1 MNRKKLLN
9 IGDNLLTA
17 LIVLFFII
25 TILFKVRYIETGS
38 MKPTL
43 QVGSIVYVNPFSY
56 SEKRKPGIGDIAMYR
71 SSTGME
77 YIHRIVDVTE
87 DGEYIFKGDNNSAK
101 DFSPVP
107 LTNIEGK
114 VVIKV
119 NIVAPVIRAIKNLQ
133 DI

>member
-1 MNRKKLLN
+1 MAKKKLLN
-9 IGDNLLTA
+9 YGDKLLTA

-25 TILFKVRYIETGS
+25 TILFKVRYVETGS

-56 SEKRKPGIGDIAMYR
+56 SENRSPTIGDIAMYR

-77 YIHRIVDVTE
+77 YIHRIVGVTK
-87 DGEYIFKGDNNSAK
+87 DGDYIFKGDNNSTK

-107 LTNIEGK
+107 LTSIEGK
-114 VVIKV
+114 VVIRV
-119 NIVAPVIRAIKNLQ
+119 NIVAPVIRAIKNLH

>member
-9 IGDNLLTA
+9 IGDKLLTA

-25 TILFKVRYIETGS
+25 TILFKVRYIEIGS

-56 SEKRKPGIGDIAMYR
+56 SESKSPDIGDIAMYR

-87 DGEYIFKGDNNSAK
+87 DGEYIFKGDNNSVK

-119 NIVAPVIRAIKNLQ
+119 NIVAPVIRSIKNLK